1 MTWRSAGSGGEC
13 PCCLSA
19 TWHHIAANELNC
31 PSMIFFVWKRFD
43 CWVMVSEKITLLCFS
58 DSCLWGYLILVL
70 VAGLSEATSKQ
81 PTATASSLVTAAR
94 YLTVITWFT
103 YPVFYLVKNVGL
115 AGATATMYEQVGYSV
130 ADVTAKAVF
139 GVLIWAIAAEK
150 SKFEEDG
157 KLLPNWSGHV
167 GRS

>member
-1 MTWRSAGSGGEC
+1 MTWRSAGSGGDC

-19 TWHHIAANELNC
+19 TWHPIAANELIC
-31 PSMIFFVWKRFD
+31 PLYVRKRFD
-43 CWVMVSEKITLLCFS
+43 CWVAVSGKINLLCFG
-58 DSCLWGYLILVL
+58 DSCKWGYLILVL

-81 PTATASSLVTAAR
+81 PTATASTLVTAAR

-103 YPVFYLVKNVGL
+103 YPVVYLVKNVGL
-115 AGATATMYEQVGYSV
+115 AGATATMYEQLGYSV

-157 KLLPNWSGHV
+157 KLLPNWSGEV